1 MEQQKAASKPKSK
14 ILKFLPRASSSVSFQ
29 NPPLYSPNKDKR
41 SSEKT
46 HKSNL
51 GIGFSGPMV
60 SIIPSDNRRKIK
72 NDSTFT
78 LLYEPTSPRVS
89 CMGQVKCKHY
99 RNKFAGADGVT
110 NKVKPPANPT
120 KKVSKTMSFNVLRTH
135 HKEQDQEKMEKVDPV
150 VKSKK
155 KLGIRSLFRGGASN
169 NGRKSDATNNNSS
182 SKTACNLPRAPSM
195 STMKRFSS
203 GRDAFKNFDWT
214 TQVAPLNTGHR
225 NYFTDDDKDGGSDG
239 EEDEKILIPSSAPVI
254 VRNKGIS
261 DDFVRSGVINL
272 EPRKEINLW
281 KRRTM
286 PQPPPLQLHVA

>member
-1 MEQQKAASKPKSK
+1 MEHQKAASKTKSK

-60 SIIPSDNRRKIK
+60 SIIPSDTRRKIK
-72 NDSTFT
+72 NDPTFT
-78 LLYEPTSPRVS
+78 LVYEPTSPRVS

-99 RNKFAGADGVT
+99 RNKLAAAAAAADGAT
-110 NKVKPPANPT
+110 NKPPAKAKPT
-120 KKVSKTMSFNVLRTH
+120 SKFSKTMSFTVLKSH
-135 HKEQDQEKMEKVDPV
+135 NKEGDQEKMEKVDSV

-155 KLGIRSLFRGGASN
+155 KIGIRSIFRGGASN
-169 NGRKSDATNNNSS
+169 GGRKSDVTNDK
-182 SKTACNLPRAPSM
+182 SKTACNLPRVPSM

-214 TQVAPLNTGHR
+214 TQVAPLNSDHR
-225 NYFTDDDKDGGSDG
+225 KYFTDDEKDGGSDG
-239 EEDEKILIPSSAPVI
+239 EEILMPSSAPVI

-261 DDFVRSGVINL
+261 DDFVRGGVITL

-286 PQPPPLQLHVA
+286 PQPPPLRLHVA

>member
-1 MEQQKAASKPKSK
+1 MEQKAATKPISK

-29 NPPLYSPNKDKR
+29 NPPLYSPAKDKR

-72 NDSTFT
+72 NDSTYA
-78 LLYEPTSPRVS
+78 LVYEPTSPRVS

-99 RNKFAGADGVT
+99 RKKLAGAAGATNKLPPTFAKPT
-110 NKVKPPANPT
+110 NKVSRT
-120 KKVSKTMSFNVLRTH
+120 TSFTTVRTH
-135 HKEQDQEKMEKVDPV
+135 IKEDDQEKSAKVDPVV

-155 KLGIRSLFRGGASN
+155 KSGIRGLFRGGSVN
-169 NGRKSDATNNNSS
+169 SGRKSDATNNK
-182 SKTACNLPRAPSM
+182 SKTELNLQKAPCL

-203 GRDAFKNFDWT
+203 GRDAFSNFDWT
-214 TQVAPLNTGHR
+214 TQVAPLDSAHR
-225 NYFTDDDKDGGSDG
+225 NYFTDDERCGGSDG
-239 EEDEKILIPSSAPVI
+239 DEEIKIPSSAPVME
-254 VRNKGIS
+254 RTKGVCDNFI
-261 DDFVRSGVINL
+261 RIGGVNL

-286 PQPPPLQLHVA
+286 AQPKPLQLQTV